1 MKPDDVL
8 RVARRVIS
16 VEQKAVGDLL
26 TRLNNSFVQAVG
38 LLYRCKGRVVVTG
51 MGKSGIVGR
60 KISATMASTG
70 TPSFFLHPAEGSHGD
85 LGMVVKGDAVLAI
98 SNSGETAEILSLLP
112 VIKRLAIPLIA
123 LTGKHSSTLA
133 KRSDVVLDVSV
144 EEEAS
149 SLAMAP
155 TASTT
160 AALAMGDALAVALL
174 EMKGFSEEDFALLH
188 PGGIIGKRLLLK
200 VEDLM
205 HVGKEMPLVNLETT
219 MKDVILEISS
229 KRLGITTV
237 VDYQGRLQGVITD
250 GDLRRILERHG
261 RSFFELE
268 AGQVMTKNPKTIYGD
283 ALAARA
289 LQVMEKHSITA
300 LVVPNEEG
308 KPTGIIHLHDLLKA
322 GIV

>member
-1 MKPDDVL
+1 MSPDEIL
-8 RVARRVIS
+8 GVARRVIS
-16 VEQKAVGDLL
+16 VEEKAVRGLL
-26 TRLNNSFVQAVG
+26 SRLDSSFVRAVELIYG
-38 LLYRCKGRVVVTG
+38 CKGRVVVTG
-51 MGKSGIVGR
+51 MGKSGIIGR

-85 LGMVVKGDAVLAI
+85 LGMVVKGDVVMAI
-98 SNSGETAEILSLLP
+98 SNSGETEEILSLLP

-123 LTGKHSSTLA
+123 LTGKPNSTLA

-144 EEEAS
+144 SEEAS
-149 SLAMAP
+149 PLAMAP

-160 AALAMGDALAVALL
+160 AALVMGDALAVALL

-188 PGGIIGKRLLLK
+188 PGGTIGKRLLLK

-205 HVGKEMPLVNLETT
+205 HVGSEIPLVTLKTT

-237 VDYQGRLQGVITD
+237 VDDRGRLQGVITD
-250 GDLRRILERHG
+250 GDLRRILERYG

-268 AGQVMTKNPKTIYGD
+268 AGQVMTKSPKTIPAN

-300 LVVPNEEG
+300 LVVCNEEG

>member
-8 RVARRVIS
+8 GVARRVIS
-16 VEQKAVGDLL
+16 VEEKAVGDLL
-26 TRLNNSFVQAVG
+26 ARLNSSFVRAVELIYG
-38 LLYRCKGRVVVTG
+38 CKGRVVVTG
-51 MGKSGIVGR
+51 IGKSGIIGR

-85 LGMVVKGDAVLAI
+85 LGMVVKGDAVMAI
-98 SNSGETAEILSLLP
+98 SNSGETVEILSLLP

-123 LTGKHSSTLA
+123 LAGNPSSTLA

-144 EEEAS
+144 REEAS

-188 PGGIIGKRLLLK
+188 PGGTVGKRLLLK

-205 HVGKEMPLVNLETT
+205 HVGNEMPLVTLEIT
-219 MKDVILEISS
+219 MKDIILEISS

-237 VDYQGRLQGVITD
+237 VDDQGHLQGVITD
-250 GDLRRILERHG
+250 GDLRRILERYG

-268 AGQVMTKNPKTIYGD
+268 AGQVMTKNPKTISGN

-300 LVVPNEEG
+300 LVVSSEEG

>member
-1 MKPDDVL
+1 MSPEEIL
-8 RVARRVIS
+8 EVARRVIRI
-16 VEQKAVGDLL
+16 EERAVKDLL
-26 TRLNNSFVQAVG
+26 PRLDSSFVRAVE
-38 LLYRCKGRVVVTG
+38 LLYECKGRVVVTG
-51 MGKSGIVGR
+51 MGKSGIIGR

-85 LGMVVKGDAVLAI
+85 LGMVVKGDVVIAI
-98 SNSGETAEILSLLP
+98 SNSGETEEILSLLP
-112 VIKRLAIPLIA
+112 VIKRLGIPLIA
-123 LTGKHSSTLA
+123 LTGRLNSTLA

-144 EEEAS
+144 KEEAS

-160 AALAMGDALAVALL
+160 AALVMGDALAVALL

-188 PGGIIGKRLLLK
+188 PGGTIGKRLLLK

-205 HVGKEMPLVNLETT
+205 HVGNEIPLVTLGTP

-237 VDYQGRLQGVITD
+237 VDDRGRLQGVITD
-250 GDLRRILERHG
+250 GDLRRILERYG
-261 RSFFELE
+261 KSFFELK
-268 AGQVMTKNPKTIYGD
+268 AGQVMTKNPKVISKD

-289 LQVMEKHSITA
+289 LQVMERHSITA
-300 LVVPNEEG
+300 LVVSNEEG

>member
-1 MKPDDVL
+1 MNPDEIL
-8 RVARRVIS
+8 GVARRVIS
-16 VEQKAVGDLL
+16 VEERAVRGLL
-26 TRLNNSFVQAVG
+26 SRLDSSFVRAVE
-38 LLYRCKGRVVVTG
+38 LLYGCKGRVVVTG
-51 MGKSGIVGR
+51 MGKSGIIGR

-85 LGMVVKGDAVLAI
+85 LGMVVKGDVAMAI

-123 LTGKHSSTLA
+123 LTGKPSSTLA

-144 EEEAS
+144 REEAS

-174 EMKGFSEEDFALLH
+174 EVKGFSEEDFALLH
-188 PGGIIGKRLLLK
+188 PGGTIGKRLLLK

-205 HVGKEMPLVNLETT
+205 HVGNEIPLVTLETT

-237 VDYQGRLQGVITD
+237 VDDHGHLQGVITD
-250 GDLRRILERHG
+250 GDLRRILERYG

-268 AGQVMTKNPKTIYGD
+268 AGQVMTKNPKAIPGN

-300 LVVPNEEG
+300 LVVSNEAG
-308 KPTGIIHLHDLLKA
+308 KPIGIIHLHDLLKA

>member
-8 RVARRVIS
+8 GVARRVIS
-16 VEQKAVGDLL
+16 VEEKAVGDLL
-26 TRLNNSFVQAVG
+26 ARLNSSFVRAVELIYG
-38 LLYRCKGRVVVTG
+38 CKGRVVVTG
-51 MGKSGIVGR
+51 IGKSGIIGR

-85 LGMVVKGDAVLAI
+85 LGMVVKGDAVMAI
-98 SNSGETAEILSLLP
+98 SNSGETVEILSLLP

-123 LTGKHSSTLA
+123 LTGNPSSTLA

-144 EEEAS
+144 REEAS

-188 PGGIIGKRLLLK
+188 PGGTIGKRLLLK

-205 HVGKEMPLVNLETT
+205 HVGNEIPLVTLETT

-237 VDYQGRLQGVITD
+237 VDDQGHLQGVITD

-268 AGQVMTKNPKTIYGD
+268 AGQVMTKKPKTISGN

-300 LVVPNEEG
+300 LVVSNEEG

>member
-1 MKPDDVL
+1 MNPDEIL
-8 RVARRVIS
+8 GVARRVIS
-16 VEQKAVGDLL
+16 VEERAVRGLL
-26 TRLNNSFVQAVG
+26 SRLDSSFVRAVE
-38 LLYRCKGRVVVTG
+38 LLYGCKGRVVVTG
-51 MGKSGIVGR
+51 MGKSGIIGR

-85 LGMVVKGDAVLAI
+85 LGMVVKGDVAMAI

-123 LTGKHSSTLA
+123 LTGKPSSTLA

-144 EEEAS
+144 REEAS

-174 EMKGFSEEDFALLH
+174 EVKGFSEEDFALLH
-188 PGGIIGKRLLLK
+188 PGGTIGKRLLLK

-205 HVGKEMPLVNLETT
+205 HVGNEIPLVTLETT

-237 VDYQGRLQGVITD
+237 VDDRGHLQGVITD
-250 GDLRRILERHG
+250 GDLRRILERYG

-268 AGQVMTKNPKTIYGD
+268 AGQVMTKNPKAIPGN

-300 LVVPNEEG
+300 LVVSNEAG
-308 KPTGIIHLHDLLKA
+308 KPIGIIHLHDLLKA